1 MLTMAILTM
10 ALLTMALLT
19 LQVLTP
25 DGSSEGMCTGDS
37 GGPAFLPA
45 ADVASYRGDARARA
59 WQAAHPG
66 LQPLVQVGVLSL
78 VPPTTDTSAR
88 LFPRVLLPNYVS
100 IDPSI
105 YLLRSA
111 CSRL

>member
-1 MLTMAILTM
+1 MAPLAMALLTVALLTM

-45 ADVASYRGDARARA
+45 ADVASYRADATRARA

-66 LQPLVQVGVLSL
+66 LQPLIQVAV
-78 VPPTTDTSAR
+78 R
-88 LFPRVLLPNYVS
+88 N
-100 IDPSI
+100 
-105 YLLRSA
+105 
-111 CSRL
+111 